1 MRFLDATLLW
11 PTLRWAA
18 VLFVLASAQ
27 AVFAQTATQPQPP
40 ISTRVPTLPGAAPGN
55 DDENPMARQLAE
67 QQANRRNNARQKQ
80 IVDDATKLLH
90 LAQQLKDE
98 ADKGK
103 AGHDAKKAEEI
114 EKLAK
119 SVKERMRQGQ

>member
-18 VLFVLASAQ
+18 ALFVLASAQ

-55 DDENPMARQLAE
+55 DDENPMARQQHE
-67 QQANRRNNARQKQ
+67 QQVIRRNNARQKQ
-80 IVDDATKLLH
+80 IVDDAAKLLH

-119 SVKERMRQGQ
+119 SVKERMREGQ